1 MPPRFFTLI
10 LPLAAGLL
18 APLAA
23 DAVQLKPNA
32 IPNRGVFGV
41 ELAGTDSQ
49 FYARADQVLSVS
61 WQEYTTGTYIVS
73 EVVVDLANS
82 GQQIRIYSLRVP
94 GATEALDAAGGVVSS
109 ASPAGAATPTISR
122 ALPSAVTDAEG
133 RANAAVGKAAAQ
145 MPVKVY
151 PTTTHARTVEYVVG
165 SRAELLSFYKNFR
178 DLLCRK
184 EVKAGAGS
192 SVDGKNAATVY
203 GTSAGQQATGAV
215 GEVTV
220 NQLGGTIFSIQP

>member
-1 MPPRFFTLI
+1 MTPRFFTSI
-10 LPLAAGLL
+10 LPLAAALFS
-18 APLAA
+18 PLAA

-41 ELAGTDSQ
+41 ELAGTDAQ

-73 EVVVDLANS
+73 EVVVDMANS

-94 GATEALDAAGGVVSS
+94 GTAETLDAAGNVISS
-109 ASPAGAATPTISR
+109 ASPSGSSPLAGR
-122 ALPSAVTDAEG
+122 ALPTVARNYED
-133 RANAAVGKAAAQ
+133 RANAAVGKSTAQ

-151 PTTTHARTVEYVVG
+151 PTTTHTKTVEYVVG
-165 SRAELLSFYKNFR
+165 SRGELLSFYKSFR

-192 SVDGKNAATVY
+192 SVDGKNS
-203 GTSAGQQATGAV
+203 GTAFGTPAGQQATGAA
-215 GEVTV
+215 GELTV
-220 NQLGGTIFSIQP
+220 NQLGGTVFIIQP

>member
-1 MPPRFFTLI
+1 MTPRFFTSI

-18 APLAA
+18 IPHAA
-23 DAVQLKPNA
+23 DALQLRPNA
-32 IPNRGVFGV
+32 IPNRGIFGV

-73 EVVVDLANS
+73 EVVIDIANS
-82 GQQIRIYSLRVP
+82 GQQIRLYSLRVP
-94 GATEALDAAGGVVSS
+94 GAAETLDAAGNVASS
-109 ASPAGAATPTISR
+109 ASPSGSTPSMSR
-122 ALPSAVTDAEG
+122 ALPSAAKNIED
-133 RANAAVGKAAAQ
+133 RANDAVGKAAAQ

-151 PTTTHARTVEYVVG
+151 PTTTHAKTVEYVVG
-165 SRAELLSFYKNFR
+165 SRAELLSFYRAFR
-178 DLLCRK
+178 DLLSRK

-192 SVDGKNAATVY
+192 SVDGKNSATVF
-203 GTSAGQQATGAV
+203 GTPAGQQATGAA

-220 NQLGGTIFSIQP
+220 NQIGGTVFVIQP